1 MNYCNMNYIKP
12 NSKITEKLKSKK
24 FFDYDEHQYQRIFL
38 HKKLQN
44 KLFSKKIQSCNTKS
58 QLNYYIKPKN
68 KLEALHDNFLKYG
81 NKSATSFL
89 IIDIDKDNSSLEE
102 YILKTKKILNNI
114 KPNWITKTDNGFH
127 VGFILDNPIFL
138 NNSKDSKNAREL
150 KLMLTMLLKGDT
162 AGSHRLIGYW
172 RNPLTHDSNINL
184 DLNNFENLFDK
195 TNKLFKSMIKIN
207 ILDNNKQKPAN
218 DNNKIQNINLNN
230 INKDEFV
237 DGNRNNFLFRKVVGM
252 LYNGLINN
260 ENVLDTLIELNN
272 DELKYQEIQKIA
284 KSIRKYNI
292 QPNQDKRN
300 IPYKKGEYWQKM
312 KDENI
317 HNYKNEKKEM
327 QFERQ
332 KLGQKITT
340 IKRIEN
346 TLTYSP

>member
-12 NSKITEKLKSKK
+12 NSKITEKLKS
-24 FFDYDEHQYQRIFL
+24 
-38 HKKLQN
+38 KKLQN

-138 NNSKDSKNAREL
+138 NNSKDSRNAREL

-172 RNPLTHDSNINL
+172 RNPLTHNSNINL
-184 DLNNFENLFDK
+184 DLNNFKNLFDK
-195 TNKLFKSMIKIN
+195 TSKLFRSMIKIN
-207 ILDNNKQKPAN
+207 ILDN
-218 DNNKIQNINLNN
+218 NNKIQNINLNN